1 MLRGVL
7 AALMLVGA
15 TFGLANAQ
23 TSIKI
28 GVLND
33 QSGPLADFGGSGSV
47 EEIGRASCRE
57 RV

>member
-33 QSGPLADFGGSGSV
+33 QS
-47 EEIGRASCRE
+47 
-57 RV
+57 

>member
-7 AALMLVGA
+7 AALMLVSA

-33 QSGPLADFGGSGSV
+33 QSGPLADFGGSGDR
-47 EEIGRASCRE
+47 GFRRQCARQAD
-57 RV
+57 